1 MTVKEIYKR
10 WKSVIHSHVHVS
22 ECVCYIIE
30 KYALNWH

>member
-22 ECVCYIIE
+22 DCDSNVRVSVP
-30 KYALNWH
+30 